1 MAYTE
6 KTYQLNSAGI
16 DAVSEDVRVW
26 LESTNVDHKD
36 TIRIRLT
43 IEELLLR
50 ISEHAGGENVTGTLR
65 LGKRLGAP
73 YISFRYDGESFDP
86 RETNAD
92 EWSEQILSNLGLA
105 PTWRFR
111 SGFNELTCRLPSGGH
126 KSEIRMVC
134 AFVAAI
140 VLGLAGSAFSP
151 GLTAGLTDYILT
163 PLSDM
168 FLHLLNA
175 FAGLM
180 VFLSVMTGICGLGN
194 SSQLGRVGKVMIPR
208 FLIFSFAGAAVTI
221 ALGRPFFS
229 LNAGASAGGTS
240 QVKELIDLVL
250 NILPSNPVQ
259 PFVDGNMMQIIFLA
273 FIIGCFM
280 LLVGERSKY
289 LQRVVSDCNSV
300 VIEIMAWVCQFLPV
314 YIFVSLTLQFWQSG
328 AGMLAKIW
336 KPVLVGTLVA
346 ALLSAAMNVSACF
359 KFKVRF
365 GEMEVGG

>member
-1 MAYTE
+1 MAFTE

-134 AFVAAI
+134 AFVAKPSKNASS
-140 VLGLAGSAFSP
+140 VSNTLSLATPPDTISQSESSSSARHFTIKSSHDSEYEP
-151 GLTAGLTDYILT
+151 NRSIFRPPAAD
-163 PLSDM
+163 S
-168 FLHLLNA
+168 
-175 FAGLM
+175 
-180 VFLSVMTGICGLGN
+180 SN
-194 SSQLGRVGKVMIPR
+194 S
-208 FLIFSFAGAAVTI
+208 
-221 ALGRPFFS
+221 
-229 LNAGASAGGTS
+229 
-240 QVKELIDLVL
+240 
-250 NILPSNPVQ
+250 
-259 PFVDGNMMQIIFLA
+259 
-273 FIIGCFM
+273 
-280 LLVGERSKY
+280 
-289 LQRVVSDCNSV
+289 
-300 VIEIMAWVCQFLPV
+300 
-314 YIFVSLTLQFWQSG
+314 
-328 AGMLAKIW
+328 
-336 KPVLVGTLVA
+336 
-346 ALLSAAMNVSACF
+346 
-359 KFKVRF
+359 
-365 GEMEVGG
+365 